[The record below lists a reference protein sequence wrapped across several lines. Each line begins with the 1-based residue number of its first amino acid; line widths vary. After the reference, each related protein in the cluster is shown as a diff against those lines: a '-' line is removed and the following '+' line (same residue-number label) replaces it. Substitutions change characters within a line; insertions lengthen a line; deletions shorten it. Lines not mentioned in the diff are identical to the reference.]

1 MDDYP
6 KCQCTWKKGK
16 PVGIPCKKPAR
27 HFIKFKDHNLLL
39 QEKNTKDGC
48 DFCGQKFHRNN
59 SCISMFLG
67 GIIKEAYTC
76 SEHLTIYE
84 HNAEI
89 LTTECVHAA
98 WRNRQ
103 RQNDAGQS

>member
-16 PVGIPCKKPAR
+16 PAGILCEKPAR
-27 HFIKFKDHNLLL
+27 YFV
-39 QEKNTKDGC
+39 
-48 DFCGQKFHRNN
+48 R
-59 SCISMFLG
+59 FLN
-67 GIIKEAYTC
+67 GIRKEAYTC
-76 SEHLTIYE
+76 SEHLVIYE
-84 HNAEI
+84 RNTKI
-89 LTTECVHAA
+89 LTTECAHVA